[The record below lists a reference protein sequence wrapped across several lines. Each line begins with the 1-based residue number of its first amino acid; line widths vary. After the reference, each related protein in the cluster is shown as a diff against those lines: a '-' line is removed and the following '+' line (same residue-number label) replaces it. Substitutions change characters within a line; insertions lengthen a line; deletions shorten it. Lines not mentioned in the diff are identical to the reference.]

1 MYHVAIDLG
10 GMKSQVCVRE
20 ADGTI
25 CSERVVATAGLQQ
38 EMSRWPQSVVTIE
51 TCAEAFTIAQ
61 WATDSGH
68 EARIVPATLVKALG
82 VGSRGVKTDKR
93 DARVLSE
100 VSARVGG
107 LPSVH
112 RPSDVSREIK
122 TASAMRQVLVG
133 SRTKLINTVRGWL
146 RQQVIHLR
154 TGKAESF
161 PVRVREAFNERPPY
175 VDRQLEAIDAL
186 TTQILAADED
196 MTQLAEQDEVC
207 TRLMSTPGVGPQ
219 TVLRFKCS
227 IDTVERFP
235 NAAQLESYIGLTPG
249 EDSSSE
255 RTRRTGINK
264 AGDAHAASAVDPI
277 GLEHPSL
284 SAKRPH
290 CPMEQSGRKASREK
304 GRGGRPGAEDR
315 GDSLRHVARRHH
327 IQPRKGCIGTARRQ
341 LSTSS
346 TTHVRANTPRTPNHD
361 TDGFVQQL
369 TRCPETVTTRR
380 AVGQAIDLVAPIVA
394 RRRISTYAA
403 LTANTRLRQLVS
415 GLLDSRRCCEGI
427 CQKIRAGAL
436 LPLTSQPLHT
446 RPPTR
451 RGGAPNR
458 FLRRGLLAGSPGAI
472 SG

>member
-1 MYHVAIDLG
+1 
-10 GMKSQVCVRE
+10 VRE

-161 PVRVREAFNERPPY
+161 PREGARGFQRAAT
-175 VDRQLEAIDAL
+175 VCGQATRGDRCLDDADSGGGRGHD
-186 TTQILAADED
+186 AACR
-196 MTQLAEQDEVC
+196 ARRVC

-264 AGDAHAASAVDPI
+264 AGDATLRALLIQSAWSIRRCRPNDPI
-277 GLEHPSL
+277 VQWNKAVE
-284 SAKRPH
+284 KRR
-290 CPMEQSGRKASREK
+290 GKK

-346 TTHVRANTPRTPNHD
+346 T
-361 TDGFVQQL
+361 
-369 TRCPETVTTRR
+369 
-380 AVGQAIDLVAPIVA
+380 
-394 RRRISTYAA
+394 
-403 LTANTRLRQLVS
+403 NTR
-415 GLLDSRRCCEGI
+415 
-427 CQKIRAGAL
+427 K
-436 LPLTSQPLHT
+436 SQYSED
-446 RPPTR
+446 
-451 RGGAPNR
+451 A
-458 FLRRGLLAGSPGAI
+458 
-472 SG
+472 